1 MLLGILN
8 NEPLLLV
15 AGALT
20 GSLCAAFTACNEP
33 KDSNEWSEQRRIEL
47 AQLTDDVYYVAGS
60 YSNMAFFYD
69 DGTAKC
75 SLYVFVSE
83 NLQDTVSVY
92 NATNDLQPST
102 LFDGIFEFPAE
113 IMPPAAACGI
123 FFFPEEYRYSYPIII
138 NSHRPLK
145 KDESI
150 EPPCLMMGPTSL
162 IRTNKQIVVESLSK
176 IK

>member
-1 MLLGILN
+1 MSALCTG
-8 NEPLLLV
+8 LV
-15 AGALT
+15 
-20 GSLCAAFTACNEP
+20 ACNEP
-33 KDSNEWSEQRRIEL
+33 NGPELSDEQRRIEL
-47 AQLTDDVYYVAGS
+47 AKLTDDVYYVAGS
-60 YSNMAFFYD
+60 YSNVAVIQD

-176 IK
+176 IE